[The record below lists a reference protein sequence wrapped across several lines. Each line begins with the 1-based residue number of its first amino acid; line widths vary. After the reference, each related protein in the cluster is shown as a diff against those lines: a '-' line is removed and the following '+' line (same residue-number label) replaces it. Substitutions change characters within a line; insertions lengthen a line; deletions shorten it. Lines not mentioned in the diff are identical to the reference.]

1 MQIFVQGQETKVY
14 DISPSISVGDLK
26 ELISFRSGVDVVNQ
40 VLTYAGRALEDEN
53 SLSSYDVEASS
64 TVSLGLRMLG
74 GNIFY
79 KSDIV
84 LKVRNTLCDY

>member
-14 DISPSISVGDLK
+14 DVSPSISVGDLK
-26 ELISFRSGVDVVNQ
+26 ELISFRSGVDVDNQ
-40 VLTYAGRALEDEN
+40 VLTFAGRALENEN

-74 GNIFY
+74 GNISSESAY
-79 KSDIV
+79 LI
-84 LKVRNTLCDY
+84 NQYW